1 MKRETD
7 KKRFCIGCETYQ
19 PLNSFLKRHS
29 PPKRKGQYYGRC
41 KPCRHEQYKVRYGSL
56 ETYFGNKLARIK
68 RRAKIEVSIT
78 VEDVLSLWQVQGGKC
93 ALTGRIMTIGA
104 GSGSTGHEPS
114 IDRIDSSGGYY
125 MGNVW
130 LVTSAVNFAKHKLSM
145 QEFVNLCVDVLHH
158 GKKKAPT

>member
-1 MKRETD
+1 MNCETK

-19 PLNSFLKRHS
+19 PINLFLKRHS

-114 IDRIDSSGGYY
+114 IDRIDSASGYY